1 MRDCAGGQEIDYPR
15 VEVSEVKVQNN
26 VENTRSAIDSRESI
40 YKKKMTVFYFT
51 IMASQPS

>member
-40 YKKKMTVFYFT
+40 YIKKK
-51 IMASQPS
+51 